1 MGIVASSRVST
12 PDPGTIFPGGD
23 GYVTTLEKFDYATE
37 TGSILTAT
45 LSAGKI
51 GINSYNNPTVAGYAA
66 AGITSGGYSTSIEK
80 FDFNNETM
88 SNISATL
95 SQDGRLWSGQG
106 SHAGA
111 AGYSYGG
118 YRNPNYLTSAE
129 KLVFATE
136 SRASVGAG
144 LSAGRSW
151 VFSNTDDGTTIYV
164 SGGETSFWLTFT
176 TVDKFSYPTETRSTA
191 NLSNS
196 QSQGSYFSNSGTAGY
211 LYGGFIGDGSNGANS
226 TGNGHKISFPS
237 GSISTFAAGFDA
249 TYPDCTSN
257 VGVAGYTVG
266 GYGTRAIT
274 KFNFSTETRN
284 ALAQQAANTAPG
296 FRGNLANS
304 TGN

>member
-1 MGIVASSRVST
+1 MGIVASSRQTSAAA
-12 PDPGTIFPGGD
+12 GTTFPGGD

-37 TGSILTAT
+37 TGSILSAT

-51 GINSYNNPTVAGYAA
+51 GINSYNNPTIAGYAA
-66 AGITSGGYSTSIEK
+66 AGITSGGYSVSIEK
-80 FDFNNETM
+80 FDFNVET
-88 SNISATL
+88 ISSIPATL
-95 SQDGRLWSGQG
+95 AQDGRLWSGQG
-106 SHAGA
+106 SHSGG

-129 KLVFATE
+129 KLIFSNE
-136 SRASVGAG
+136 SRAAVGTG

-151 VFSNTDDGTTIYV
+151 VFSNTDDGAAIYV

-176 TVDKFSYPTETRSTA
+176 TVDKFSYPTESRSTS

-211 LYGGFIGDGSNGANS
+211 LYGGFIGNGSNGANS

-257 VGVAGYTVG
+257 TGVAGYTVG
-266 GYGTRAIT
+266 GYQTRAIT
-274 KFNFSTETRN
+274 KFNFSNDTRS

-304 TGN
+304 AGN